1 MSPFNDISHTH
12 RIYFETI
19 AQAARDS
26 SVKAYIIGGYVRD
39 LYLRRP
45 CKDIDIVCLGDGVA
59 LAKNTAKRLAGASTV
74 STFQH
79 FGTAMFVVGETEI
92 EFVGARR
99 ESYSPDSR
107 KPSVAVGTLTDDQNR
122 RDFTINA
129 LAISLNEDD
138 YGTLL
143 DPFGGIDD
151 LQNGIIR
158 TPMPNPD
165 ITFSDDPLR
174 MLRAIRFA
182 TQLGFQIHPDTL
194 EAISSNK
201 QRIEIISA
209 ERVATELNKMMQT
222 PKPSIG
228 YKLLFHTGL
237 LHLILPEL
245 AAMQG
250 VEARNG
256 IAHKDNF
263 YHTLQVLDNI
273 CPSTNNLWLRWAA
286 LLHDIGKPPT
296 KRFKDGEGWTF
307 HGHEV
312 VGAAITEKI
321 FKRLKLPL
329 NETMRFVQKMVAM
342 HQRPVMLTKSEISDS
357 ALRRL
362 LFDAGED
369 IDELMLLC
377 CADITSRNEERVKRY
392 LHNYALLVEKMQELE
407 AKDHL
412 RNWQPPISGEVIM
425 QVFGLRPS
433 REVGIIKTAIR
444 EAILEGDIPNEYEV
458 AYTYMLEQGQR
469 LGMSVVLAK

>member
-1 MSPFNDISHTH
+1 
-12 RIYFETI
+12 
-19 AQAARDS
+19 
-26 SVKAYIIGGYVRD
+26 
-39 LYLRRP
+39 
-45 CKDIDIVCLGDGVA
+45 
-59 LAKNTAKRLAGASTV
+59 
-74 STFQH
+74 
-79 FGTAMFVVGETEI
+79 
-92 EFVGARR
+92 
-99 ESYSPDSR
+99 
-107 KPSVAVGTLTDDQNR
+107 
-122 RDFTINA
+122 
-129 LAISLNEDD
+129 
-138 YGTLL
+138 
-143 DPFGGIDD
+143 
-151 LQNGIIR
+151 
-158 TPMPNPD
+158 
-165 ITFSDDPLR
+165 
-174 MLRAIRFA
+174 
-182 TQLGFQIHPDTL
+182 
-194 EAISSNK
+194 
-201 QRIEIISA
+201 
-209 ERVATELNKMMQT
+209 
-222 PKPSIG
+222 
-228 YKLLFHTGL
+228 L

-296 KRFKDGEGWTF
+296 KRFKAEEGWTF

-377 CADITSRNEERVKRY
+377 RADITSRNEERVKRY